1 MSPKAEPLTVA
12 VTGPTGDI
20 GRSFLRAL
28 DGHKDIGRVLGMARR
43 PFDPG
48 SLGLSDKV
56 EYRQGDILDREALD
70 DLFAEADVAVHLAF
84 IIVGGKEET
93 RRINLE
99 GSRNVFAA
107 AARCERLVYTS
118 SVAAYGF
125 HSANPSPL
133 TEDVPTRGSDEH
145 YYSAQ
150 KAELEQ
156 EVDHPNAYV
165 FRPSIVAGADALF
178 MIEMIPG
185 LMRQLP
191 TGIIPDPGVRFQLV
205 HTEDVAR
212 ALLAATLGRGEPGV
226 YNLAGDGDL
235 SVSDFASALG
245 WQSLP
250 IPKAAASFTAALI
263 SRVPMLPAEA
273 YWINAFRTSVVMDT
287 SKAKSTLRWAPKHSS
302 RATLMQTVR
311 AAKKKGLV

>member
-1 MSPKAEPLTVA
+1 MSPSKGLTVA

-20 GRSFLRAL
+20 GRSYLKAL
-28 DGHKDIGRVLGMARR
+28 DGHKDVGKVLGMARR
-43 PFDPG
+43 PFDPS

-56 EYRQGDILDREALD
+56 RYRQGDILDPEALD
-70 DLFAEADVAVHLAF
+70 ELFSEADVAVHLAF
-84 IIVGGKEET
+84 IIVGSPEET

-99 GSRNVFAA
+99 GSRNVFEAA
-107 AARCERLVYTS
+107 KQCDRLVYTS

-125 HSANPSPL
+125 HADNPSPL
-133 TEDVPTRGSDEH
+133 TEDVPTRGSDGH

-156 EVDHPNAYV
+156 KIDHPEAYV

-178 MIEMIPG
+178 MLEMIPS
-185 LMRQLP
+185 LVRRLP
-191 TGIIPDPGVRFQLV
+191 TAVVPDPGVRFQLV

-226 YNLAGDGDL
+226 YNLAADGEL
-235 SVSDFASALG
+235 TVSDFAHAIG
-245 WQSLP
+245 WQAVP
-250 IPKAAASFTAALI
+250 VPRFAAGLAAGLV
-263 SRVPMLPAEA
+263 SRVPLLPAEA
-273 YWINAFRTSVVMDT
+273 YWINAFKTSVVMDT
-287 SKAKSTLRWAPKHSS
+287 GKARTKLRWAPKHDS

-311 AAKKKGLV
+311 SAKKKGLV

>member
-1 MSPKAEPLTVA
+1 M
-12 VTGPTGDI
+12 
-20 GRSFLRAL
+20 
-28 DGHKDIGRVLGMARR
+28 LGMARR

-48 SLGLSDKV
+48 ALELSDKV
-56 EYRQGDILDREALD
+56 EYRQGDILDRKDLD
-70 DLFAEADVAVHLAF
+70 DLFSEADVAVHLAF

-99 GSRNVFAA
+99 GTRNVFEAA
-107 AARCERLVYTS
+107 GQCERLVYTS

-125 HSANPSPL
+125 HSSNPVPL

-156 EVDHPNAYV
+156 AVTHENAYV
-165 FRPSIVAGADALF
+165 FRPCIVAGADALF
-178 MIEMIPG
+178 MIEMLPG
-185 LMRQLP
+185 LVRQLP
-191 TGIIPDPGVRFQLV
+191 TAVIPDPGVRFQLV
-205 HTEDVAR
+205 HTEDVAK
-212 ALLAATLGRGEPGV
+212 ALLAATLGRGEPGF
-226 YNLAGDGDL
+226 YNLAGDGEL
-235 SVSDFASALG
+235 TVGDFAQALG

-250 IPKAAASFTAALI
+250 IPKAAAGFTAALI

-287 SKAKSTLRWAPKHSS
+287 TKAKTKLRWRPKHSS
-302 RATLMQTVR
+302 RATLMQTIR
-311 AAKKKGLV
+311 AAKKRGLV

>member
-1 MSPKAEPLTVA
+1 MPLTVA

-28 DGHKDIGRVLGMARR
+28 DAHKDVGRVLGMARR

-48 SLGLSDKV
+48 GLGLSDKV
-56 EYRQGDILDREALD
+56 EYRQGDILDPEALD
-70 DLFAEADVAVHLAF
+70 DLFSAADVAVHLAF

-99 GSRNVFAA
+99 GSRNVFDAA
-107 AARCERLVYTS
+107 KQCDRLVYTS

-125 HSANPSPL
+125 HSDNPLPL
-133 TEDVPTRGSDEH
+133 SEDVPTRGSDEH

-150 KAELEQ
+150 KAELEDA
-156 EVDHPNAYV
+156 VDHPNAYV
-165 FRPSIVAGADALF
+165 FRPCIVAGGDALF
-178 MIEMIPG
+178 MLEMLPG
-185 LMRQLP
+185 LVRQLP
-191 TGIIPDPGVRFQLV
+191 TAVVPDPGVRFQLV
-205 HTEDVAR
+205 HTDDVAR

-245 WQSLP
+245 WQAVP
-250 IPKAAASFTAALI
+250 IPKAAAGFTAALI
-263 SRVPMLPAEA
+263 SRVPLLPAEA

-287 SKAKSTLRWAPKHSS
+287 TRAKTKLRWQPKHSS